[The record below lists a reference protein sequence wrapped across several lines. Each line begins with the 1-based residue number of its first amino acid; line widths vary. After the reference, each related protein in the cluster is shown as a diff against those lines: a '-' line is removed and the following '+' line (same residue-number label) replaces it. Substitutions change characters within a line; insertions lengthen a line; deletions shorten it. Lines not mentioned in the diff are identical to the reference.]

1 MFVIGVQLPRLLL
14 ALVSVALGVAFLGLS
29 ADVLA
34 VTSHPFAI
42 AEQRLST
49 SSTGWL
55 AEFFAQMAM
64 WQSHFYR
71 QLTGAVRAWQQD
83 GWAAWLLLGLSFAY
97 GVFHA
102 LGPGHGKAVLAAYVL
117 ANRETVKNGAI
128 LALLSAFLQALVAIT
143 LVGIAAGALNVS
155 GLALTRATWWLEIAS
170 YAMMVALGAWLVFR
184 QIIRPVWRWLT
195 ERLARASTAPV
206 KSDDSHSGQSHQRI
220 HHDHHDHHDH
230 QDHHDHHHHDHDG
243 RHAQQDHQPL
253 RAHQAHRELSP
264 SAAPKLVTRLQP
276 HDSHKHDE
284 HCGHLHAP
292 DPALLTGRLTW
303 SKASSAILAVGLRP
317 CTGAIFVLVFSLA
330 QGFFL
335 AGIAAA
341 LAMGLGTGLTVAALT
356 TASLWLN
363 QATVSVVGGQQ
374 RLVGRGLLLAVQGL
388 ASVAL
393 LTLGILLFGAALN
406 A

>member
-1 MFVIGVQLPRLLL
+1 MPFISHQPSRLFL
-14 ALVSVALGVAFLGLS
+14 ALVSVAVGVALAGLS
-29 ADVLA
+29 PEALA

-42 AEQRLST
+42 AEQRLSAG
-49 SSTGWL
+49 STGWL
-55 AEFFAQMAM
+55 ADFFAEMAM

-83 GWAAWLLLGLSFAY
+83 GWAAWLLLGLSFGY

-117 ANRETVKNGAI
+117 ANRETVKNGAL
-128 LALLSAFLQALVAIT
+128 LALLSAFLQAFVAIG
-143 LVGIAAGALNVS
+143 LVGIAAGVLNVS
-155 GLALTRATWWLEIAS
+155 GLALTRAAWWLEIAS

-184 QIIRPVWRWLT
+184 QMIRPVWRWLT
-195 ERLARASTAPV
+195 QRLARASAAPLQ
-206 KSDDSHSGQSHQRI
+206 SHASHSGQSKPLAN
-220 HHDHHDHHDH
+220 
-230 QDHHDHHHHDHDG
+230 HDHHHHHHDHA
-243 RHAQQDHQPL
+243 HCAHPAQRDSG
-253 RAHQAHRELSP
+253 ATE
-264 SAAPKLVTRLQP
+264 LVTRLPP
-276 HDSHKHDE
+276 HDTHQHDE

-292 DPALLTGRLTW
+292 DPTMLAGRLTW

-335 AGIAAA
+335 AGVAAA

-363 QATVSVVGGQQ
+363 HATVEVVGGQQ
-374 RLVGRGLLLAVQGL
+374 RVVGRWLLLGVQSA
-388 ASVAL
+388 ASLAL
-393 LTLGILLFGAALN
+393 LTLGLLLFGAALN

>member
-14 ALVSVALGVAFLGLS
+14 ALVSVALGVALLGLS
-29 ADVLA
+29 ADLLA

-49 SSTGWL
+49 SSTGWF
-55 AEFFAQMAM
+55 ADFFAQMAM

-102 LGPGHGKAVLAAYVL
+102 LGPGHGKAVLTAYVL

-128 LALLSAFLQALVAIT
+128 LALLSALLQALVAIS
-143 LVGIAAGALNVS
+143 LVGIAAGVLNVS

-184 QIIRPVWRWLT
+184 QMIRPVWRWLT
-195 ERLARASTAPV
+195 QRLARASAASV
-206 KSDDSHSGQSHQRI
+206 KNDASHSAQSKSQANHA
-220 HHDHHDHHDH
+220 HHDHHDHHH
-230 QDHHDHHHHDHDG
+230 HHGHHDHHHDH
-243 RHAQQDHQPL
+243 
-253 RAHQAHRELSP
+253 AHCAHPAHRESGATEL
-264 SAAPKLVTRLQP
+264 ATRLQP
-276 HDSHKHDE
+276 QDAHQHDE

-317 CTGAIFVLVFSLA
+317 CTGAIFVLVFALA
-330 QGFFL
+330 QGFFI
-335 AGIAAA
+335 AGVAAA

-356 TASLWLN
+356 TASLWLKL
-363 QATVSVVGGQQ
+363 ATVSVVGGQQ
-374 RLVGRGLLLAVQGL
+374 RLVGRWLLLVVQGL

>member
-1 MFVIGVQLPRLLL
+1 MCSIGSQLPRLFL
-14 ALVSVALGVAFLGLS
+14 ALVSVVLGFALFGLA

-49 SSTGWL
+49 SSTGWF
-55 AEFFAQMAM
+55 ADFFAQMAM

-83 GWAAWLLLGLSFAY
+83 GWAAWLLLGLSFGY

-128 LALLSAFLQALVAIT
+128 LALLSAFLQALVAIS
-143 LVGIAAGALNVS
+143 LVGIAAGVLNVS

-184 QIIRPVWRWLT
+184 QMIRPVWRWLT
-195 ERLARASTAPV
+195 QRFTRASAASV
-206 KSDDSHSGQSHQRI
+206 KNDAS
-220 HHDHHDHHDH
+220 HHDHHSHT
-230 QDHHDHHHHDHDG
+230 DHHH
-243 RHAQQDHQPL
+243 Q
-253 RAHQAHRELSP
+253 
-264 SAAPKLVTRLQP
+264 
-276 HDSHKHDE
+276 HDE

-292 DPALLTGRLTW
+292 DPAMLTGRLTW

-330 QGFFL
+330 QGFFI
-335 AGIAAA
+335 AGVAAA

-356 TASLWLN
+356 TASLWVN

-374 RLVGRGLLLAVQGL
+374 RLVGRWLLLVVQGL

-393 LTLGILLFGAALN
+393 LTLGILLFVAALN